1 MDHLSVSFL
10 AMLLWDST
18 LRIKHCKKQVMRDVC
33 GSSLTTACGYTITLK
48 NGVRNLE
55 KADSIPL
62 ILFHAIKH
70 LYNVRT
76 NMGDHMQD
84 SS

>member
-1 MDHLSVSFL
+1 MDRLSASFL

-18 LRIKHCKKQVMRDVC
+18 LRIKHCKKQIMRDVC
-33 GSSLTTACGYTITLK
+33 GSFLTTACGYTITLK

-55 KADSIPL
+55 KADSVTL

-76 NMGDHMQD
+76 NMGDHMHD